1 MILAVDTATRWTGI
15 ALHDG
20 LKVIA
25 ELGWHAVNTQT
36 VELAP
41 TVTDLL
47 RKTNVDA
54 ADLTGLAVTIGPGS
68 YTGLRVGMGF
78 AKGFALAHN
87 VPLVGINT
95 LDVVVASF
103 GRLDGPLVPICEAG
117 RTRVCAATYRYYSR
131 KAWQVKVEA
140 DIYTWDDLLAQVP
153 EGATFAGEISAE
165 SRRRIRQS
173 DKGLSVVSPARN
185 VRRAAQLAELAAHRI
200 RKRDYDDAA
209 SLVPIYL
216 REPGGGKKVTPKPE
230 AAKA

>member
-1 MILAVDTATRWTGI
+1 MLTAMILAIDTATRWTGV

-20 LKVIA
+20 HSVVA

-54 ADLTGLAVTIGPGS
+54 ADLTGLAVTTGPGS
-68 YTGLRVGMGF
+68 YTGLRIGMGF
-78 AKGFALAHN
+78 AKGFALAHT
-87 VPLVGINT
+87 VPLVGIGT
-95 LDVVVASF
+95 LDVIVAGFDKLEGS
-103 GRLDGPLVPICEAG
+103 LIPVCEAG
-117 RTRVCAATYRYYSR
+117 RTRVCAAIYRYYSR

-140 DIYTWDDLLAQVP
+140 DIYTWDDLLEKTP
-153 EGATFAGEISAE
+153 EGSTFAGEISADI
-165 SRRRIRQS
+165 RRRIRQS
-173 DKGLSVVSPARN
+173 EKKLSIVSPAAS
-185 VRRAAQLAELAAHRI
+185 VRRSAQLAELAAQRI

-216 REPGGGKKVTPKPE
+216 REPGGGKKAVSK
-230 AAKA
+230 K